1 MNIRPT
7 QASNYSL
14 VRDGLGFNLLKL
26 VRAQEQLS
34 SGKRILRPSDD
45 ASGTSTALSLRR
57 QRGDI
62 ERFKAAV
69 ASSKPVMDASLSA
82 LGSAGQSVAQ
92 ARELV
97 IQGLNGTLGD
107 NDRAT
112 LARAI
117 EQIKGELME
126 TANASFDGQHLF
138 AGTSTD
144 SAAFSST
151 DAHGL
156 TKVSYQGNA
165 SARSV
170 SIGRGADLDVFVSG
184 ERIFGKFEP
193 GGVQFVGSTGVAA
206 GQSANEGTGYQY
218 LAVRHDATSATLGA
232 GVALA
237 NGGADDTL
245 LGDRALVID
254 AAAGTVRLGN
264 GAAVSLPAIT
274 DPGAADFVV
283 RDEHGAEVHLDFTG
297 FTGVD
302 FTGTISGAG
311 SISLD
316 GTTFTAI
323 DFNADDIE
331 LTDAATGATVHV
343 DGRGIVQEGTD
354 LVTFSGAVNVFD
366 VLQGIVDDLDNIHGL
381 DADALNARLSSRLGE
396 LDRNHENIQSGLG
409 ALAARGQR
417 LTDADTRLADV
428 DLHLESMLADVEDA
442 DLSSVVLEL
451 TRAEQ
456 TLQVTQAAGARL
468 LETTLLNYLR

>member
-7 QASNYSL
+7 QSSNYSL
-14 VRDGLGFNLLKL
+14 VRDGLSSNLLKL
-26 VRAQEQLS
+26 VRAQEQIS
-34 SGKRILRPSDD
+34 SGKRILRASDD
-45 ASGTSTALSLRR
+45 ASGTSSALSLRR

-69 ASSKPVMDASLSA
+69 ASSRPVMDASLSA

-117 EQIKGELME
+117 EQIKGELLE
-126 TANASFDGQHLF
+126 QANSSFDGQHLF

-144 SAAFSST
+144 AAAFAA
-151 DAHGL
+151 DNAHGL
-156 TKVSYQGNA
+156 TRVTYAGNDA
-165 SARSV
+165 ARSV
-170 SIGRGADLDVFVSG
+170 SIGRGADVDVFVSG
-184 ERIFGKFEP
+184 ADVFGKFEAR
-193 GGVQFVGSTGVAA
+193 GVQFVGSTGIAV

-218 LAVRHDATSATLGA
+218 IAVRHDTTTATLGA
-232 GVALA
+232 GIALA
-237 NGGADDTL
+237 GGGADDTL
-245 LGDRALVID
+245 LGDRALVVD

-264 GAAVSLPAIT
+264 GTAVALPATT
-274 DPGAADFVV
+274 DPSASDFVV
-283 RDEHGAEVHLDFTG
+283 RDEHGAEIHLDLSG

-302 FTGTISGAG
+302 FTGTVSGAG

-331 LTDAATGATVHV
+331 LTDATTGATVHV
-343 DGRGIVQEGTD
+343 DGHGITRAGTD
-354 LVTFSGAVNVFD
+354 LVTFGGTVNVFD

-409 ALAARGQR
+409 ALAARSQR

-428 DLHLESMLADVEDA
+428 DLHLQSMLSDVEDV
-442 DLSSVVLEL
+442 DLTSVVLEL

-456 TLQVTQAAGARL
+456 TLEVAQAAGARL